1 VKYASLGLILGV
13 LAMTGCATT
22 GFRAGAPDGAIDVIA
37 HRGASAYAPENTL
50 AAFKLA
56 RELNA
61 DWFELDCTLTRDGE
75 VIVIHDDDTERTTGV
90 PGKVA
95 KMTLAEL
102 KPLDAGGWKA
112 PEFTGERLPT
122 LAEALDL
129 AKTLE
134 IGVYIEIKD
143 SANDYALRRRIL
155 EATDGSKM
163 MSARQRHQV
172 AGMIR
177 DSKSRNYQ
185 LTMDVIKLV
194 RDRRMKRHVVI
205 QSFSPIVCAVSLCE
219 APQMRTEFL
228 AAKNEEKPEQ
238 WPYVLRWEQLLGAAG
253 FNLETDSTDPETV
266 ARLHRENKTIA
277 VWTVDD
283 EETMRRLADWGVD
296 AIITNKPDV
305 CLRVLGRN

>member
-1 VKYASLGLILGV
+1 MKFKMLGLVLGV

-50 AAFKLA
+50 ASFKLA

-61 DWFELDCTLTRDGE
+61 DWFELDCTLTKDGQ
-75 VIVIHDDDTERTTGV
+75 VIVIHDDDTERTASV

-102 KPLDAGGWKA
+102 KALDAGSWKA
-112 PEFTGERLPT
+112 PEFAGERMPT

-129 AKTLE
+129 ARNLQ

-143 SANDYALRRRIL
+143 SANDYALMRGIL
-155 EATDGSKM
+155 EATQDAKTL
-163 MSARQRHQV
+163 SARQRGQV

-177 DSKSRNYQ
+177 DSRSLNYQ
-185 LTMDVIKLV
+185 LTLDVIKLI
-194 RDRRMKRHVVI
+194 RERRMKRQVVI
-205 QSFSPIVCAVSLCE
+205 QSFSPIVCAVSLHE
-219 APQMRTEFL
+219 APEIRTEFL
-228 AAKNEEKPEQ
+228 AAKDEKKPEQ
-238 WPYVLRWEQLLGAAG
+238 WPYVLRWDQLLGAAG
-253 FNLETDSTDPETV
+253 FNLDIDTV
-266 ARLHRENKTIA
+266 DRDTVPRLHSEKKTIA

-296 AIITNKPDV
+296 AIITNKPDL
-305 CLRVLGRN
+305 CLRVLGR